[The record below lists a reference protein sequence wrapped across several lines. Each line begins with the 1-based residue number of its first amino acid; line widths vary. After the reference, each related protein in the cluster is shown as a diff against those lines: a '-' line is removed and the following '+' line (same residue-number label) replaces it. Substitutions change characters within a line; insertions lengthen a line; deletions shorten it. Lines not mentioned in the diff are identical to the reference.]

1 MRSENTPDTKY
12 IRPGETIKLST
23 RFGGASRGRAW
34 GKCFRGKCRPTGDFE
49 WVDKTGGTLYL
60 TEPGYYI
67 VGSHDGFRRK
77 ARAEFV
83 LLAAPAPEPEP
94 APEPD
99 YVI

>member
-1 MRSENTPDTKY
+1 MKSENTPSTKY
-12 IRPGETIKLST
+12 IRTGEQIKLST
-23 RFGGASRGRAW
+23 KFGGLSRGRAW
-34 GKCFRGKCRPTGDFE
+34 GKYFPGKTRPTGDFE
-49 WVDKTGGTLYL
+49 WVEKTGGTLYL
-60 TEPGYYI
+60 TGSGYYI

-83 LLAAPAPEPEP
+83 LLPAPEPAP